1 MLSRRNCWIV
11 LLNMFRVRVTNLVHC
26 VAIEYFTDPRQA
38 FANADVIFFLA
49 SLPFSGE
56 SRRDL
61 LCKNINIY
69 IDFGKAL
76 EECAHKNCVSIVV
89 ANPANTLAYVLMTN
103 APSLNRKNF
112 LALNT
117 TDHNRARS
125 IALKICRERC
135 TVFVHLFI

>member
-1 MLSRRNCWIV
+1 
-11 LLNMFRVRVTNLVHC
+11 MFRVRVTSLIHG

-38 FANADVIFFLA
+38 FTNADVIFFLA

-56 SRRDL
+56 SRRNL

-76 EECAHKNCVSIVV
+76 EECAHKDCISIVV

-103 APSLNRKNF
+103 APSISRKNF

-135 TVFVHLFI
+135 TMFIHLFI